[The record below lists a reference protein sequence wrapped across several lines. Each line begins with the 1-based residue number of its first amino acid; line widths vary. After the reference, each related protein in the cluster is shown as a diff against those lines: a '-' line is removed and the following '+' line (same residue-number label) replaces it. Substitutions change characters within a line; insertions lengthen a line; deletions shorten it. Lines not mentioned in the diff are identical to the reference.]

1 MTSQWEEMWRKPFYD
16 EPAFAKTLPFYD
28 NEYVAIN
35 ASSFA
40 FERAHQPST
49 TTTEY
54 RSVGIT
60 VWHEEDS
67 RHGDMAWAE
76 REGKA

>member
-1 MTSQWEEMWRKPFYD
+1 MTSTWEEMWRKPFYD
-16 EPAFAKTLPFYD
+16 DVFDFGRYLAARIPA
-28 NEYVAIN
+28 
-35 ASSFA
+35 
-40 FERAHQPST
+40 ST

-60 VWHEEDS
+60 VWHEQDS
-67 RHGDMAWAE
+67 RHGDEAWKE